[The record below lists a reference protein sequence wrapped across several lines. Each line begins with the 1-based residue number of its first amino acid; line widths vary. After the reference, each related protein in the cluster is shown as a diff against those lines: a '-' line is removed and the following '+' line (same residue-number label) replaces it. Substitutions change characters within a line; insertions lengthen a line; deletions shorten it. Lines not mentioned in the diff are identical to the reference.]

1 MHQPR
6 LIIAGLS
13 GGAGKTTVSLGLTK
27 AWSRSGRSVAAFKK
41 GPDYIDA
48 AWLGLAADNK
58 ASNLDPFLMP
68 QDSLRALFWHRSRD
82 ADVCCIEG
90 NRGLFDGKD
99 LQGSCSTAALARLL
113 KTPIVLVMD
122 CTKMTRTAA
131 AIVAGCMQFEKSV
144 PLAGVICNRTAGQ
157 RHRDMLKQCIEHY
170 AKVPVLGQLPKA
182 ATAINERHMGL
193 VSGHEQQDY
202 GAVLDGLA
210 DLVEQHCNLEL
221 LWKAATKAPEEPNAE
236 DLAASLWPEPPVN
249 ATVRIGVVRDAAFWF
264 YYEENIEALRR
275 AGARIVELSLLDQE
289 PWPDIAGL
297 YIGGGYP
304 ELHMEA
310 LARNSQA
317 RQRVRQLVE
326 MGMPVFAECG
336 GFMYLCKSINH
347 EGQSLPMAGVF
358 PVSIDLSPKPQG
370 LGYVEATV
378 DQDTP
383 FFQKGR
389 VLQGH
394 EFHYSRAHA
403 ADGAELTFAL
413 KLARGEGILAGLDGL
428 LYKQTFAAYTHL
440 HALGVPEWAH
450 NFVAAASH
458 FQSRILL

>member
-1 MHQPR
+1 MHRPR

-13 GGAGKTTVSLGLTK
+13 GGAGKTLVSLGLVR
-27 AWSRSGRSVAAFKK
+27 AWSRSGRTVAAFKK

-48 AWLGLAADNK
+48 AWLGLAASAK

-68 QDSLRALFWHRSRD
+68 EDTLRALFWHHSHN

-99 LQGSCSTAALARLL
+99 LQGSCSTTALARLL

-131 AIVAGCMQFEKSV
+131 AIVAGCMQFEKGV

-170 AKVPVLGQLPKA
+170 AKVPVLGLLPKT
-182 ATAINERHMGL
+182 ATPISERHMGL
-193 VSGHEQQDY
+193 VSGHEQQDSD
-202 GAVLDGLA
+202 AVLDGLA
-210 DLVEQHCNLEL
+210 DMIEQHCNLEL
-221 LWKAATKAPEEPNAE
+221 LWKAAAKAPDEPQAQA
-236 DLAASLWPEPPVN
+236 LADSLWPDAP
-249 ATVRIGVVRDAAFWF
+249 ATPTVPIGVVRDAAFWF
-264 YYEENIEALRR
+264 YYEDNIEALRR
-275 AGARIVELSLLDQE
+275 AGARIVELSLLDQQH
-289 PWPDIAGL
+289 WPDIAGL

-310 LARNSQA
+310 LARNSKA

-336 GFMYLCKSINH
+336 GFMYLCESIIQ
-347 EGQSLPMAGVF
+347 EGLSMPMAGVF
-358 PVSIDLSPKPQG
+358 PVNVELTPKPQG

-413 KLARGEGILAGLDGL
+413 KLSRGEGILASLDGL

-450 NFVAAASH
+450 NFVAAACH
-458 FQSRILL
+458 FQAQILT